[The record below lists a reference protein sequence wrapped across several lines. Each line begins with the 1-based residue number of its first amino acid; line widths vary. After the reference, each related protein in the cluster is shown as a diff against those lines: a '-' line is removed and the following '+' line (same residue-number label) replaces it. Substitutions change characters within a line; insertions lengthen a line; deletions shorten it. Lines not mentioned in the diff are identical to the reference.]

1 MMRFMRKNKS
11 VLRSFG
17 HAFEGLWYALRHERN
32 LRFHLVITSLIT
44 LFGWGYGLERHEWG
58 MLVLSI
64 LFVILS
70 ELVNSAVEYAV
81 DTASSEWSKTAKAAK
96 DAAAA
101 VPLTAAVGSLIEGC
115 VLFLDPPRIWAA
127 LVKLFT
133 TPASF
138 AIGAVL
144 VIGGTIFIVKGGAK
158 DDD

>member
-1 MMRFMRKNKS
+1 MMRKNKS
-11 VLRSFG
+11 VWRSFG
-17 HAFEGLWYALRHERN
+17 HAFEGFWYALRHERN
-32 LRFHLVITSLIT
+32 LRFHSVITLLII

-58 MLVLSI
+58 MLVLAI
-64 LFVILS
+64 LFVLLS

-81 DTASSEWSKTAKAAK
+81 DTASMEWSKTAKAAK

-101 VPLTAAVGSLIEGC
+101 VPLMAAVGAIVVGC

-138 AIGAVL
+138 LIGAVL
-144 VIGGTIFIVKGGAK
+144 VIGGTVFIIKGGAK